1 MQKDTELGAGD
12 RGPQGPKFYPKTQ
25 IKEEAYIINNTSTV
39 SSNKE
44 ELSIWVWALHLETA
58 KLGGVPRYRIT
69 ITFIFTDFLSSI
81 LFVISLSSRIKVF
94 SMI

>member
-12 RGPQGPKFYPKTQ
+12 RGPKGPKFCPQVQ
-25 IKEEAYIINNTSTV
+25 IKEEAYVIDKITTV

-44 ELSIWVWALHLETA
+44 ELSIWVWALHLATA

-69 ITFIFTDFLSSI
+69 ITFIFTIFLSSI
-81 LFVISLSSRIKVF
+81 LLVIS
-94 SMI
+94 